1 MYLPIVII
9 GAFAIEQYFGWDGM
23 GQRLVQAANDNDL
36 PVLMGILTVVG
47 IGILLA
53 HVLLDLTTAQLD
65 PRLRQLGP
73 SADTEVEEAAT
84 SA

>member
-1 MYLPIVII
+1 
-9 GAFAIEQYFGWDGM
+9 M

-53 HVLLDLTTAQLD
+53 HVILDVTTAQLD
-65 PRLRQLGP
+65 PRLRKLEA
-73 SADTEVEEAAT
+73 SASSESEGAAT
-84 SA
+84 PA